1 MSILPAILLL
11 ILLLII
17 NAYFVTT
24 EFALVSSRHDRL
36 EAMAAAGH
44 TRAYKVIDA
53 SEHLSMMLAT
63 CQLGIT
69 IASVLIGKIAEPT
82 ITRLI
87 EKPFSLIG
95 VSGFGFA
102 DLIQKL
108 GHRHRLVVM
117 ALDADRRADA
127 GACLYLHARRA
138 DRPRRRCDL
147 VCHADRGV
155 RIDDGDFHVLLHLI
169 CILDNINC

>member
-95 VSGFGFA
+95 VSGFGLS
-102 DLIQKL
+102 LI
-108 GHRHRLVVM
+108 H
-117 ALDADRRADA
+117 
-127 GACLYLHARRA
+127 
-138 DRPRRRCDL
+138 
-147 VCHADRGV
+147 
-155 RIDDGDFHVLLHLI
+155 I
-169 CILDNINC
+169 